1 MEDALKTSS
10 NMDVFNIILDDV
22 YERAD
27 AWSRMVVMKWS
38 DKLRAR
44 GSRHL
49 INNIKPY
56 VYDVGFGIYTGV
68 KLSDIHYGF
77 FVGAFKSVTM
87 IKSLDPPQRTKKD
100 KRHHNRFT
108 FMEDFYRDMTLFR
121 REMALY
127 LQEVYS
133 INDAVHNLVL
143 NRAGEKFTQI
153 FDTQLYR
160 QTEADLFDVANLF
173 ACSCTEVKPPI
184 VL

>member
-1 MEDALKTSS
+1 MEDFAQSSS
-10 NMDVFNIILDDV
+10 NMEVFNMILDDV

-27 AWSRMVVMKWS
+27 AWSRMVVMKWG

-49 INNIKPY
+49 VNNIKSY

-77 FVGAFKSVTM
+77 FVGAFKSISM

-121 REMALY
+121 NDMALY
-127 LQEVYS
+127 LLKVYH
-133 INDAVHNLVL
+133 IDDAVHNLVL
-143 NRAGEKFTQI
+143 NKAGDKFTQI
-153 FDTQLYR
+153 FDQQLYR

-173 ACSCTEVKPPI
+173 ACSCTEVTPPI